1 MTKKASSSDKKTEEL
16 KVVTTTTST
25 TKTVSASREVDS
37 SLFRGLDPERINA
50 DLSDKYKSLE
60 VKGSGAVEL
69 NQPEVEI
76 FVEKTTLLAES
87 VPLAVVA
94 VEEEKKEQQKE
105 KKEHHKH
112 HHHHEKKKDEPVIID
127 FPTIIDIDRPREVF
141 YLNLIHIC

>member
-1 MTKKASSSDKKTEEL
+1 MTKKASSSASDKKTEEL
-16 KVVTTTTST
+16 KVVTTTST
-25 TKTVSASREVDS
+25 TKTTSREVDS

-94 VEEEKKEQQKE
+94 VEEEKKEEKE

-127 FPTIIDIDRPREVF
+127 FPTIIDIERPREVF
-141 YLNLIHIC
+141 YIY